1 MNQVLFVGLRPFVA
15 GWGRMMRAIRDNE
28 FAAAAMGKNVK
39 QRQVELFVLGS
50 IIMSLGGAVL
60 VTFSQIFDP
69 LSFRPIHHTF
79 FLWVMLIIGGTGN
92 NLGTILGALLV
103 YILWSISEPM
113 SLAIFQG
120 IAWLGEFVN
129 WQAPADWDA
138 RALQMRV
145 FFLGLIIVL
154 ATQLSP
160 KGLIPERIER
170 S

>member
-1 MNQVLFVGLRPFVA
+1 M
-15 GWGRMMRAIRDNE
+15 
-28 FAAAAMGKNVK
+28 
-39 QRQVELFVLGS
+39 
-50 IIMSLGGAVL
+50 IMSLGGAVL
-60 VTFSQIFDP
+60 VSFSQIFDP

-160 KGLIPERIER
+160 KGLIPERIKR